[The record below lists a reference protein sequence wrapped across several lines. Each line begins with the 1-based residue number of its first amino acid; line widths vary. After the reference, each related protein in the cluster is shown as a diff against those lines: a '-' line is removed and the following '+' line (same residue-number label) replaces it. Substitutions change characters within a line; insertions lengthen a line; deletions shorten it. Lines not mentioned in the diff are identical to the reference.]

1 MHRQLRRLLQ
11 WGQSLSATLLSSIPA
26 PLWRLRPSSKHTWA
40 FLFAVGI
47 TLSVA
52 IPSYASATGGGF
64 HIGARQN
71 DQLISQQPR
80 QVDLTLVS
88 FAVTRAAYDRIIPQ
102 FTRKWA
108 RENNGQVVRFRTS
121 YGGSGSQTRAVLDGL
136 DADVVALALEGDV
149 NRLQQGGLIN
159 SGWQREAPNN
169 SIVAKSVSVLVTRA
183 GNPKNIRTWR
193 DLAKPDVR
201 VITADPKTSGVARWN
216 FLALWGSVT
225 ETGGTEAQ
233 ARQFVGQVYRN
244 VPVLPRDAREATD
257 IFLQRGQGDV
267 LINYENELLLAQL
280 QRQATN
286 PYIIPAAN
294 ISIDVPVAV
303 VDRNVDRKGTR
314 RVAEAFVQYL
324 FTPEAQREFAR
335 VGFRPVNAQ
344 VAREN
349 QRRFPSVAK
358 LFTVAD
364 FGGWDQVQR
373 RFFADGAI
381 FDQIR
386 RQR

>member
-1 MHRQLRRLLQ
+1 
-11 WGQSLSATLLSSIPA
+11 
-26 PLWRLRPSSKHTWA
+26 
-40 FLFAVGI
+40 
-47 TLSVA
+47 
-52 IPSYASATGGGF
+52 
-64 HIGARQN
+64 
-71 DQLISQQPR
+71 
-80 QVDLTLVS
+80 
-88 FAVTRAAYDRIIPQ
+88 
-102 FTRKWA
+102 
-108 RENNGQVVRFRTS
+108 
-121 YGGSGSQTRAVLDGL
+121 
-136 DADVVALALEGDV
+136 
-149 NRLQQGGLIN
+149 
-159 SGWQREAPNN
+159 
-169 SIVAKSVSVLVTRA
+169 
-183 GNPKNIRTWR
+183 
-193 DLAKPDVR
+193 
-201 VITADPKTSGVARWN
+201 
-216 FLALWGSVT
+216 
-225 ETGGTEAQ
+225 
-233 ARQFVGQVYRN
+233 
-244 VPVLPRDAREATD
+244 
-257 IFLQRGQGDV
+257 LQRGQGDV